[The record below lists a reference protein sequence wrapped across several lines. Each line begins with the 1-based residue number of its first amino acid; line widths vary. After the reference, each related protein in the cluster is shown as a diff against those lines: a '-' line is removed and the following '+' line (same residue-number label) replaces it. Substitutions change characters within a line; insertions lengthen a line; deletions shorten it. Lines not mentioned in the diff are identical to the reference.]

1 MPMVSR
7 HRLAIA
13 VSILLTLAG
22 TVPARAGDPGAQL
35 TEQIAQVFKTL
46 DDPALKSTDKEGER
60 RVAVR
65 RIVDDGFDFGETA
78 RRALGRHWEDRSA
91 AERERFV
98 QLFSGLIDRA
108 YLRRVDKL
116 DGEQIVLVGSAVNG
130 DDATVQT
137 RVVTRDKSQMPVE
150 FVMLRTPADRWRVWD
165 VRVGGMS
172 LVGSYRAQF
181 HKIIVAESY
190 DALVRRLE
198 SKVAGEP

>member
-1 MPMVSR
+1 MLSR
-7 HRLAIA
+7 HRLSIV
-13 VSILLTLAG
+13 VSVLLTLAG
-22 TVPARAGDPGAQL
+22 VVQARAADPGAQL
-35 TEQIAQVFKTL
+35 TEQLAQVFKTL
-46 DDPALKSTDKEGER
+46 EDPALKSADKQGER
-60 RVAVR
+60 RIAVR
-65 RIVDDGFDFGETA
+65 RIVDDVFDFGETA
-78 RRALGRHWEDRSA
+78 RRALGRHWEERSS

-98 QLFSGLIDRA
+98 RLFNGLIDRA

-116 DGEQIVLVGSAVNG
+116 EGEQIVLVGSAVNG

-150 FVMLRTPADRWRVWD
+150 FLMLRTPADRWRVWD

-190 DALVRRLE
+190 DELVRRLE

>member
-1 MPMVSR
+1 MRFSLEWIKDYV
-7 HRLAIA
+7 
-13 VSILLTLAG
+13 
-22 TVPARAGDPGAQL
+22 DPGLEPPEVGRRL
-35 TEQIAQVFKTL
+35 TEVGIPMDGL
-46 DDPALKSTDKEGER
+46 ERHGTDT
-60 RVAVR
+60 V
-65 RIVDDGFDFGETA
+65 FDFDVTA
-78 RRALGRHWEDRSA
+78 RRALGRHWEERTA

-150 FVMLRTPADRWRVWD
+150 FLMLRTPADRWRVWD

-181 HKIIVAESY
+181 HKIIAAESY
-190 DALVRRLE
+190 DELVRRLE